1 MEITQSAEKYT
12 KTAKL
17 VKIETRAWNEFNINR
32 RGVFSK
38 LMIEL
43 RTKWENEV
51 ESITGN
57 RHEMLRLWNGQEYTY
72 TFGDIL
78 A

>member
-1 MEITQSAEKYT
+1 MQNEQNNTKYT

-17 VKIETRAWNEFNINR
+17 VKIEERAWKEVNINR
-32 RGVFSK
+32 RGIFTKV
-38 LMIEL
+38 MIEL
-43 RTKWENEV
+43 RMKWENEV

-57 RHEMLRLWNGQEYTY
+57 KNEMFGLWNGEEYTY